1 MTLWITISAVTI
13 ILEGGTDYSVD
24 LTILWTLSTINL
36 VIDLC
41 SALLFYCQGKEILQ
55 SPNKIDYIDQESVEI
70 EDQSLLYHTNLNMLS
85 TLTHV
90 SGDLMR
96 TISVLAAAIL
106 SSLFNLNTS
115 LCDAWASIVVSIT
128 IVMIVCPLFREL
140 INASFDSRNYHQEF
154 NLH

>member
-1 MTLWITISAVTI
+1 MTLWITISAVRI

-55 SPNKIDYIDQESVEI
+55 SPNKIYYIDQEIVE

-96 TISVLAAAIL
+96 TISVLAAATL

-140 INASFDSRNYHQEF
+140 INASFERGNYHQEF
-154 NLH
+154 NLHR